1 MFTQTQHF
9 RCEILMNS
17 KKAKAL
23 RKSLKENNI
32 DILDSS
38 YYTDLRRIGGQI
50 QLKKE
55 SGRSMY
61 QMIKKSMY
69 DYGQKNIHSKSL

>member
-1 MFTQTQHF
+1 
-9 RCEILMNS
+9 MNS

-23 RKSLKENNI
+23 RKSLKQNNI
-32 DILDSS
+32 DIADNA
-38 YYTDLRRIGGQI
+38 YETDKRRVSGQT

-61 QMIKKSMY
+61 QMIKKTMY
-69 DYGQKNIHSKSL
+69 DYGQKNIRSKSL

>member
-1 MFTQTQHF
+1 
-9 RCEILMNS
+9 MNS

-23 RKSLKENNI
+23 RKSLRENNI
-32 DILDSS
+32 QVDDNT
-38 YYTDLRRIGGQI
+38 YETDKRKVGRQIELR
-50 QLKKE
+50 KE

-69 DYGQKNIHSKSL
+69 DYGQKNIRT

>member
-1 MFTQTQHF
+1 
-9 RCEILMNS
+9 MNS

-23 RKSLKENNI
+23 RKSLKQNNI
-32 DILDSS
+32 DIDDNA
-38 YYTDLRRIGGQI
+38 YETDKRRVGGQT

-61 QMIKKSMY
+61 QMIKKTMY
-69 DYGQKNIHSKSL
+69 DYGQKNIRSKSL

>member
-1 MFTQTQHF
+1 
-9 RCEILMNS
+9 MNS

-23 RKSLKENNI
+23 RKSLKEKSI
-32 DILDSS
+32 DIADNA
-38 YYTDLRRIGGQI
+38 YETDKRRVGGQT

-61 QMIKKSMY
+61 QMIKKTMY
-69 DYGQKNIHSKSL
+69 DYGQKNIRSKSL

>member
-1 MFTQTQHF
+1 
-9 RCEILMNS
+9 MNS

-23 RKSLKENNI
+23 RKSLKQNNI
-32 DILDSS
+32 DILDNT
-38 YYTDLRRIGGQI
+38 YETDLRRVGRQT

-61 QMIKKSMY
+61 QMIKKTMY
-69 DYGQKNIHSKSL
+69 DYGQKNIRSKSL

>member
-1 MFTQTQHF
+1 
-9 RCEILMNS
+9 MNS

-23 RKSLKENNI
+23 RKSLKQNNI
-32 DILDSS
+32 DIADNA
-38 YYTDLRRIGGQI
+38 YETDKRRVGGQT
-50 QLKKE
+50 QLKNE

-61 QMIKKSMY
+61 QIIKKTMY

>member
-1 MFTQTQHF
+1 
-9 RCEILMNS
+9 MNA

-32 DILDSS
+32 DILDNS
-38 YYTDLRRIGGQI
+38 YYTDLRQIGGQI

-69 DYGQKNIHSKSL
+69 DYGQKNIHSKPL

>member
-1 MFTQTQHF
+1 
-9 RCEILMNS
+9 MNS

-23 RKSLKENNI
+23 RKSLKQNNI
-32 DILDSS
+32 DILDNT
-38 YYTDLRRIGGQI
+38 YETDLRRVGRQT

-61 QMIKKSMY
+61 QMIKKTMY
-69 DYGQKNIHSKSL
+69 DYGQKNIHSKSF

>member
-1 MFTQTQHF
+1 
-9 RCEILMNS
+9 MNA

-23 RKSLKENNI
+23 RKSLRENNI
-32 DILDSS
+32 DVSDQT
-38 YYTDLRRIGGQI
+38 YETDVRRVGKQT

-61 QMIKKSMY
+61 QC
-69 DYGQKNIHSKSL
+69 

>member
-1 MFTQTQHF
+1 
-9 RCEILMNS
+9 MNA

-23 RKSLKENNI
+23 RKSLKQNNI
-32 DILDSS
+32 DILDNT
-38 YYTDLRRIGGQI
+38 YETDLRRVGRQT

>member
-1 MFTQTQHF
+1 
-9 RCEILMNS
+9 MNA
-17 KKAKAL
+17 KKAKTL

-32 DILDSS
+32 DILDNS
-38 YYTDLRRIGGQI
+38 YYTDLRQIEGQI

-69 DYGQKNIHSKSL
+69 DYGQKNIRSKSL

>member
-1 MFTQTQHF
+1 
-9 RCEILMNS
+9 MNS

-23 RKSLKENNI
+23 RKSLKQNNI
-32 DILDSS
+32 DIDDNA
-38 YYTDLRRIGGQI
+38 YETDKRRVGGQN

-61 QMIKKSMY
+61 QMIKKTMY
-69 DYGQKNIHSKSL
+69 DYGQKNIRSKSL

>member
-1 MFTQTQHF
+1 
-9 RCEILMNS
+9 MNA

-32 DILDSS
+32 DISDNT
-38 YYTDLRRIGGQI
+38 YETDVRRVGRQT

>member
-1 MFTQTQHF
+1 
-9 RCEILMNS
+9 MNA

-23 RKSLKENNI
+23 RKSLRENNI
-32 DILDSS
+32 DVSDQT
-38 YYTDLRRIGGQI
+38 YETDVRRVGKQT

-61 QMIKKSMY
+61 QMLKKTMY
-69 DYGQKNIHSKSL
+69 EYGQKNIRYQSL

>member
-1 MFTQTQHF
+1 
-9 RCEILMNS
+9 MNA
-17 KKAKAL
+17 KKAKEL

-32 DILDSS
+32 DISDNT
-38 YYTDLRRIGGQI
+38 YETDVRRVGRQT

-69 DYGQKNIHSKSL
+69 DYGQKNIHSKLL

>member
-1 MFTQTQHF
+1 
-9 RCEILMNS
+9 MNA

-23 RKSLKENNI
+23 RKSLRENNI
-32 DILDSS
+32 DVSDHN
-38 YYTDLRRIGGQI
+38 YETDVRRVGRQT

-61 QMIKKSMY
+61 QMLKKTMY
-69 DYGQKNIHSKSL
+69 EYGQKNIRSQPL

>member
-1 MFTQTQHF
+1 
-9 RCEILMNS
+9 MNS

-23 RKSLKENNI
+23 RKSLKEKDI
-32 DILDSS
+32 DIADNA
-38 YYTDLRRIGGQI
+38 YETDKRRVGGQT

-61 QMIKKSMY
+61 QMIKKTMY
-69 DYGQKNIHSKSL
+69 DYGQKNIRSKSL

>member
-1 MFTQTQHF
+1 
-9 RCEILMNS
+9 MNS

-23 RKSLKENNI
+23 RKSLKEKGI
-32 DILDSS
+32 DIADNV
-38 YYTDLRRIGGQI
+38 YETDKRRVGGQT

>member
-1 MFTQTQHF
+1 
-9 RCEILMNS
+9 MNS

-23 RKSLKENNI
+23 RKSLKQNKI
-32 DILDSS
+32 DILDNT
-38 YYTDLRRIGGQI
+38 YETDLRRVGRQT

-61 QMIKKSMY
+61 QMIKKTMY
-69 DYGQKNIHSKSL
+69 DYGQKNIRSKSL

>member
-1 MFTQTQHF
+1 
-9 RCEILMNS
+9 MNS

-23 RKSLKENNI
+23 RKSLKQNNI
-32 DILDSS
+32 DIVDNA
-38 YYTDLRRIGGQI
+38 YETDKRRVGGQT

-61 QMIKKSMY
+61 QMIKKTMY
-69 DYGQKNIHSKSL
+69 DYGQKNIRSKSL

>member
-1 MFTQTQHF
+1 
-9 RCEILMNS
+9 MNA

-23 RKSLKENNI
+23 RKSLRENNI
-32 DILDSS
+32 DVSDQT
-38 YYTDLRRIGGQI
+38 YETDVRRVGKQT

-61 QMIKKSMY
+61 QMVKKTMY
-69 DYGQKNIHSKSL
+69 EYGQKNIRSQPL

>member
-1 MFTQTQHF
+1 
-9 RCEILMNS
+9 MNS

-23 RKSLKENNI
+23 RKSLKQNNI
-32 DILDSS
+32 DIADNA
-38 YYTDLRRIGGQI
+38 YETDKRRVGGQT

-61 QMIKKSMY
+61 QMIKKTMY
-69 DYGQKNIHSKSL
+69 DYGQKNIRSKSF

>member
-1 MFTQTQHF
+1 
-9 RCEILMNS
+9 MNA

-23 RKSLKENNI
+23 RKSLRENNI
-32 DILDSS
+32 DVSDHA
-38 YYTDLRRIGGQI
+38 YETDVRRVGRQT

-61 QMIKKSMY
+61 QMVKKTMY
-69 DYGQKNIHSKSL
+69 EYGQKNIRSQPL

>member
-1 MFTQTQHF
+1 
-9 RCEILMNS
+9 MNA

-32 DILDSS
+32 DISDNT
-38 YYTDLRRIGGQI
+38 YETDVRRVGRQT

-69 DYGQKNIHSKSL
+69 DYGQKNIRSKSL

>member
-1 MFTQTQHF
+1 
-9 RCEILMNS
+9 MNA

-23 RKSLKENNI
+23 RKSLKQNNI
-32 DILDSS
+32 DILDNT
-38 YYTDLRRIGGQI
+38 YETDLRRVGRQT

-61 QMIKKSMY
+61 QMIKKTMY
-69 DYGQKNIHSKSL
+69 DYGQKNIRSKSL

>member
-1 MFTQTQHF
+1 
-9 RCEILMNS
+9 MNS

-23 RKSLKENNI
+23 RKSLKEKGI
-32 DILDSS
+32 DIADNV
-38 YYTDLRRIGGQI
+38 YETDKRRVGGQT

-61 QMIKKSMY
+61 QMIKKTMY
-69 DYGQKNIHSKSL
+69 DYGQKNIRSKSL

>member
-1 MFTQTQHF
+1 
-9 RCEILMNS
+9 MNA

-32 DILDSS
+32 DILDNT
-38 YYTDLRRIGGQI
+38 YYTDLRRIGKQI

-69 DYGQKNIHSKSL
+69 DYGQKNIHSKPL

>member
-1 MFTQTQHF
+1 
-9 RCEILMNS
+9 MNA

-23 RKSLKENNI
+23 RKSLRENNI
-32 DILDSS
+32 DVFDQT
-38 YYTDLRRIGGQI
+38 YETDVRRVGKQT

-61 QMIKKSMY
+61 QMLKKTIY
-69 DYGQKNIHSKSL
+69 EYGQKNIRSQTL

>member
-1 MFTQTQHF
+1 
-9 RCEILMNS
+9 MNS

-23 RKSLKENNI
+23 RKSLKQNNI
-32 DILDSS
+32 DIADNA
-38 YYTDLRRIGGQI
+38 YETDKRRVGGQN

-61 QMIKKSMY
+61 QMIKKTMY
-69 DYGQKNIHSKSL
+69 DYGQKNIRSKSL

>member
-1 MFTQTQHF
+1 
-9 RCEILMNS
+9 MNS

-23 RKSLKENNI
+23 RKSLKQKNI
-32 DILDSS
+32 DIADNA
-38 YYTDLRRIGGQI
+38 YETDKRRVGGQT

-61 QMIKKSMY
+61 QMIKKTMY
-69 DYGQKNIHSKSL
+69 DYGQKNIRSKSL

>member
-1 MFTQTQHF
+1 
-9 RCEILMNS
+9 MNS

-23 RKSLKENNI
+23 RKSLKQNNI
-32 DILDSS
+32 DILDNT
-38 YYTDLRRIGGQI
+38 YETDVRRVGRQT

-61 QMIKKSMY
+61 QMIKKTMY
-69 DYGQKNIHSKSL
+69 DYGQKNIRSKSL

>member
-1 MFTQTQHF
+1 
-9 RCEILMNS
+9 MNA

-23 RKSLKENNI
+23 RKSLRENNI
-32 DILDSS
+32 DVFDHN
-38 YYTDLRRIGGQI
+38 YETDVRRVGKQT

-61 QMIKKSMY
+61 QMLKKTMY
-69 DYGQKNIHSKSL
+69 EYGQKNIRSQPL

>member
-1 MFTQTQHF
+1 
-9 RCEILMNS
+9 MNA

-32 DILDSS
+32 DILDNS
-38 YYTDLRRIGGQI
+38 YYTDLRRIGKQI

-69 DYGQKNIHSKSL
+69 DYGQKNIHSKPL

>member
-1 MFTQTQHF
+1 
-9 RCEILMNS
+9 MNS

-23 RKSLKENNI
+23 RKSLKQNNI
-32 DILDSS
+32 DILDNT
-38 YYTDLRRIGGQI
+38 YETDLRRVGGQT

-61 QMIKKSMY
+61 QMIKKTMY
-69 DYGQKNIHSKSL
+69 DYGQKNIRSKSL